1 MDLNADN
8 FKDQDTVIKALG
20 ISPPVLKT
28 EMSSLNYWLLI
39 GFSST
44 LVLIILVLIMYY
56 CYMTN
61 KNRSLLTVV
70 SLEKDNK
77 NDEKS
82 GP

>member
-1 MDLNADN
+1 
-8 FKDQDTVIKALG
+8 
-20 ISPPVLKT
+20 
-28 EMSSLNYWLLI
+28 MSSLNYWLLI

-56 CYMTN
+56 YYMTN

>member
-1 MDLNADN
+1 
-8 FKDQDTVIKALG
+8 
-20 ISPPVLKT
+20 
-28 EMSSLNYWLLI
+28 MSSLNYWLLI